1 MQGSLSCTCW
11 LQPHTAC
18 VLTVQG
24 THTLRLAV
32 KMVRRLCAGAN
43 IASDAESIRLNL
55 RDLAAEQLPP
65 ELQAAGRTEVL
76 PVQWRK
82 HLSFTVRAVAQAPID
97 EGGSCLCPLFIWLLQ

>member
-1 MQGSLSCTCW
+1 MLAAASCC
-11 LQPHTAC
+11 QCVDIAGDAC
-18 VLTVQG
+18 TVSR
-24 THTLRLAV
+24 LRWC
-32 KMVRRLCAGAN
+32 CAGAN

-82 HLSFTVRAVAQAPID
+82 HLSFSV
-97 EGGSCLCPLFIWLLQ
+97 SCCSASR